1 MVEGGRG
8 GQAGQVPRS
17 GRLEAGYDADIL
29 GLLENPA
36 ENVRVLQRGEVVR
49 WVWKGGRLYKGPGV
63 GPWGEEA

>member
-1 MVEGGRG
+1 
-8 GQAGQVPRS
+8 
-17 GRLEAGYDADIL
+17 L